1 MIGELMRKLL
11 GLKPG
16 DPLPEPELSSAA
28 EVATAPD
35 GIIPGM
41 CQRDPNAIVF
51 SYLAGRCANGA
62 ERDGGTLYHAVRGWR
77 ALCGAE
83 PGRASAGWSSHLGTK
98 ATCPRCLAKLAR
110 IERKVG
116 GRQGSCMAQREA

>member
-1 MIGELMRKLL
+1 MIGDLMRKLP

-16 DPLPEPELSSAA
+16 DPLPEPEPSPVA
-28 EVATAPD
+28 EVGTGTV

-41 CQRDPNAIVF
+41 CQRDPHAIVF

-83 PGRASAGWSSHLGTK
+83 PGRTSAGWSSHLGTT
-98 ATCPRCLAKLAR
+98 ATRPRCLRKLAR
-110 IERKVG
+110 SERKANG
-116 GRQGSCMAQREA
+116 TQDAGTSQA